1 MVTPMIITCPQC
13 ATRYETAD
21 DAFTGEGRKVKCT
34 ACGNIWHQRPLQET
48 AADDPIEIDGAEEAA
63 GDPAEDAAEGASE
76 DASEESG
83 TGVLEGYL
91 ADWEEAAEVPET
103 GDEDIVDIES
113 EAQRLAS
120 ASRRASAQ
128 YAERRAERTANTRG
142 WGKLAACIA
151 VFVAGGYLFQV
162 PIVKQFPA
170 AAALYAQIGM
180 DVNIR
185 GLEFRNLTYKREFE
199 NGIPVLAIKGEV
211 VNITGD
217 ALTVPRL
224 RFGLLDQVDQEIYH
238 WSMQLKGKPLEPN
251 QGVPFTTRL
260 AAPPAAARHVQV
272 MFAKGAI

>member
-1 MVTPMIITCPQC
+1 MIITCPQC

-34 ACGNIWHQRPLQET
+34 GCGNIWLQKPLEEM
-48 AADDPIEIDGAEEAA
+48 AADEPAGMAAAEEPAEEAA
-63 GDPAEDAAEGASE
+63 DDAFEDAPEE
-76 DASEESG
+76 ASEEAE
-83 TGVLEGYL
+83 TNVLEGYL
-91 ADWEEAAEVPET
+91 ADWEEAAEVPES

-120 ASRRASAQ
+120 ASRRASAE
-128 YAERRAERTANTRG
+128 YAERRAERSAATRG

-151 VFVAGGYLFQV
+151 VFVVGGYFFQV

-170 AAALYAQIGM
+170 AAALYAQIGLE
-180 DVNIR
+180 VNIR

-217 ALTVPRL
+217 ALKIPRL

-238 WSMQLKGKPLEPN
+238 WSMQLKGKPIEPN

>member
-1 MVTPMIITCPQC
+1 MIITCPQC

-34 ACGNIWHQRPLQET
+34 GCGNIWLQRPQGEPAAEPAVPEET
-48 AADDPIEIDGAEEAA
+48 EITEETEEAF
-63 GDPAEDAAEGASE
+63 EDTPS
-76 DASEESG
+76 
-83 TGVLEGYL
+83 GVLEGYL
-91 ADWEEAAEVPET
+91 ANWEEAAEIPEST
-103 GDEDIVDIES
+103 DEDIVDIES

-120 ASRRASAQ
+120 ASRRASAE
-128 YAERRAERTANTRG
+128 YAERRAVRTRTTRG
-142 WGKLAACIA
+142 WGKLAACLA
-151 VFVAGGYLFQV
+151 VFVAGGYFLQV

-170 AAALYAQIGM
+170 AAALYAQLGM

-217 ALTVPRL
+217 VLNIPRI

-238 WSMQLKGKPLEPN
+238 WSMQVKRKPLEPN
-251 QGVPFTTRL
+251 QGIPFATRL

>member
-1 MVTPMIITCPQC
+1 MIITCPQC

-34 ACGNIWHQRPLQET
+34 GCGNIWLQKPQDEVAADEPEDVNVPEET
-48 AADDPIEIDGAEEAA
+48 AEEFA
-63 GDPAEDAAEGASE
+63 G
-76 DASEESG
+76 DASEEID
-83 TGVLEGYL
+83 TNVLEGYL

-120 ASRRASAQ
+120 ASRRASAE
-128 YAERRAERTANTRG
+128 YADRRAERSAATRG
-142 WGKLAACIA
+142 WGKLAACIV
-151 VFVAGGYLFQV
+151 VFVVGGYFFQV

-217 ALTVPRL
+217 SLNIPRL